1 MLAQSRFYTGVPD
14 PTRETFWHGFWSTSE
29 QCPEVRLK
37 SAGPAGTDRRA
48 EEVRVLGSSVIVRW
62 PNFMLPTPKPAEK

>member
-1 MLAQSRFYTGVPD
+1 M
-14 PTRETFWHGFWSTSE
+14 STSE
-29 QCPEVRLK
+29 PRPEVRLK